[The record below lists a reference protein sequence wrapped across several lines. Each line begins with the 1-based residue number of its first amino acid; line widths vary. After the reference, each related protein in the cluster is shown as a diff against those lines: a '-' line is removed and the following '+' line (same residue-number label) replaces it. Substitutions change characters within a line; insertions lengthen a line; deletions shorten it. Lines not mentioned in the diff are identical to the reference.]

1 MSKSDNG
8 GLMTFGG
15 HLEVLRKML
24 FRIIAVALTFA
35 VIIFC
40 FRQATF
46 NILLAPSSSDFA
58 TYRGI
63 EQICSWFGID
73 FHFEMFKITLINT
86 ELSNQFMTHLST
98 SVILALLCASPY
110 IVVELFRFIT
120 PALYDDERR
129 YSVVVTVI
137 IYVLFIIGVVMNYYI
152 LFPFAVR
159 FLGTYQVD
167 NSVVNQINISSYI
180 STFTTLT
187 FMMGLVFQIPVIS
200 FFLAKMG
207 ILNAETM
214 AHYRRHAIIIIA
226 LVAAIIT
233 PPDLFTLC
241 LVSLP
246 MWGLYEVS
254 IVIVRRI
261 NRRQLENSNPQ
272 KTTQD

>member
-1 MSKSDNG
+1 MSTAENG
-8 GLMTFGG
+8 GMMTFGG
-15 HLEVLRKML
+15 HLEVMRKML
-24 FRIIAVALTFA
+24 FRIIAVALAFSVA
-35 VIIFC
+35 IFC
-40 FRQATF
+40 LRQPTF
-46 NILLAPSSSDFA
+46 DILLAPGNSDFV
-58 TYRGI
+58 TYRWI
-63 EQICSWFGID
+63 ERLCGLLGVD
-73 FHFEMFKITLINT
+73 FHFDTFKITLINT

-98 SVILALLCASPY
+98 SVILGLLCASPY
-110 IVVELFRFIT
+110 VVVELFRFIT
-120 PALYDDERR
+120 PALYDNERR
-129 YSVVVTVI
+129 YSVLITVV
-137 IYVLFIIGVVMNYYI
+137 IYVLFMMGVVMNYYI

-167 NSVVNQINISSYI
+167 ASVVNQINISSYI

-207 ILNAETM
+207 MLRAATM
-214 AHYRRHAIIIIA
+214 THYRRHAIVVIA

-254 IVIVRRI
+254 ILIVRRVAPGSAT
-261 NRRQLENSNPQ
+261 EVE
-272 KTTQD
+272 

>member
-1 MSKSDNG
+1 
-8 GLMTFGG
+8 
-15 HLEVLRKML
+15 
-24 FRIIAVALTFA
+24 
-35 VIIFC
+35 
-40 FRQATF
+40 
-46 NILLAPSSSDFA
+46 
-58 TYRGI
+58 
-63 EQICSWFGID
+63 
-73 FHFEMFKITLINT
+73 
-86 ELSNQFMTHLST
+86 
-98 SVILALLCASPY
+98 
-110 IVVELFRFIT
+110 
-120 PALYDDERR
+120 
-129 YSVVVTVI
+129 
-137 IYVLFIIGVVMNYYI
+137 MNYYI